1 MDILHVNPY
10 STFFRTLGDL
20 PNLENHKIH
29 IRSDVGLDQRVFNT
43 PSASQVAV
51 IWIEDDDS
59 EHLRGR
65 NIVQFVVDMYV
76 KIETS
81 RLDYF
86 RNKQQEIRSEVYQGI
101 VDSLSIGQSNAS
113 KVGKRIIMPSSFIG
127 GPRDMRKRYM
137 EAMTLVQR
145 FGKPDIFLTMT
156 CNPSWK
162 EILDELGPQ
171 EEAQNRP
178 DLIARIFRAKLEEL
192 KDELFKREIFGKVSA
207 YVYVIEHQ
215 KRGLP
220 HAHFLIILQR
230 DWKIYAPESFDEI
243 VLAEIPDRERNLHL
257 HKTVKRHMMH
267 GPCGVLNPNNVCMK
281 ANGSCKN
288 HFPKGFVPNTTV
300 GIDCFPQYKRCDNGM
315 TVKVRGKD
323 LDNRWVVP
331 HNPYLLAKFDC
342 HLNVEICSTIKA
354 VKYLYKY
361 IYKSHD
367 RVAFNLIPGQNIQ
380 DIDEIQQF
388 QSARWIAP
396 PEAMWRIYG
405 FILNEMH
412 PSVYSLHLHL
422 EDQHLVAFH
431 AHDNLNNVLR
441 SDFTAKSMLTEFFST
456 NQTNENARK
465 LLYKEFLEAF
475 VWNQQHKIWTPR
487 KKKTVIGR
495 IVTASPFEGEMY
507 YLRIL
512 LNHIRGPLSFDHIK
526 TVGNVTAPTFR
537 EAATLHGLLQRDT
550 SLQDCMQEASLYQI
564 PHSLR
569 RLFATI
575 LVYCNPTNPRE
586 LWEYFEQDM
595 SSDFQTS
602 VATSADI
609 RTKVL
614 RSISST
620 LESMGKDINMFHLIE
635 HDVSFDQNETEAREI
650 NDEFAVSIPE
660 EDLMASMSLNSE
672 QQHAYESILQKVLL
686 NESAAFFIDGPGGTG
701 KTFLYKALLATVRSR
716 NLIALATASSGVAAS
731 ILPGGRTAHSRFK
744 IPLDLD
750 KNSTCCVSKQGA
762 LAKLLRLAKLI
773 IWDEAPMSRKEC
785 MQALDKMLRDIT
797 DSRLPFGGK
806 IIVFGGDFRQVLP
819 VIRKGTRQEE
829 VNASLASSYLWS
841 TLTKI
846 RLSENMRA
854 RFDPNF
860 SNYLLQVGN
869 GTTPI
874 TIENKIKI
882 PNEMLIPY
890 RNDVESLDDLIDAVF
905 QDIGSYSE
913 NLSEM
918 TNRAI
923 LTPKNN
929 SVDEINTILI
939 QRFPG
944 TVTQYYSFDETI
956 DTSEQGIME
965 DFLNTLTPNGLPPH
979 ELLLKKNC
987 PIMLLRNVNPSEGL
1001 CNGTRLI
1008 CRNFERNII
1017 DAEIA
1022 VGHHTGKRG
1031 NRLQATI
1038 FDKDIDLRNDM
1049 LHIFRSYYI
1058 SNAYVKPLDP
1068 RHRIEAHEYQWILN
1082 SRTIIENIQDNEVE
1096 LQPPEYDIISFT
1108 NLHEYKDT
1116 GTEIGLSLSS
1126 QPTSVFTLNP
1136 VIPAAT
1142 PLCQCCRAYIDVDD
1156 GNGRLGAVMSGKIAE
1171 EALGC
1176 TAIELMEH
1184 TGEVDGMV
1192 YGLGIEYMK
1201 AWVEHIATRD
1211 EKLEQNPLVRS
1222 STEAQS
1228 EIDRYLG
1235 PNN

>member
-1 MDILHVNPY
+1 
-10 STFFRTLGDL
+10 
-20 PNLENHKIH
+20 
-29 IRSDVGLDQRVFNT
+29 
-43 PSASQVAV
+43 
-51 IWIEDDDS
+51 
-59 EHLRGR
+59 
-65 NIVQFVVDMYV
+65 
-76 KIETS
+76 
-81 RLDYF
+81 
-86 RNKQQEIRSEVYQGI
+86 
-101 VDSLSIGQSNAS
+101 
-113 KVGKRIIMPSSFIG
+113 
-127 GPRDMRKRYM
+127 
-137 EAMTLVQR
+137 
-145 FGKPDIFLTMT
+145 
-156 CNPSWK
+156 
-162 EILDELGPQ
+162 
-171 EEAQNRP
+171 
-178 DLIARIFRAKLEEL
+178 
-192 KDELFKREIFGKVSA
+192 
-207 YVYVIEHQ
+207 
-215 KRGLP
+215 
-220 HAHFLIILQR
+220 
-230 DWKIYAPESFDEI
+230 
-243 VLAEIPDRERNLHL
+243 
-257 HKTVKRHMMH
+257 
-267 GPCGVLNPNNVCMK
+267 
-281 ANGSCKN
+281 
-288 HFPKGFVPNTTV
+288 
-300 GIDCFPQYKRCDNGM
+300 M
-315 TVKVRGKD
+315 TVKVRGTD

-361 IYKSHD
+361 IYKGHD

-431 AHDNLNNVLR
+431 AHDNLNNILR

-465 LLYKEFLEAF
+465 LLYKEFPEAF

-495 IVTASPFEGEMY
+495 IVTASPFEGERY

-750 KNSTCCVSKQGA
+750 KNSTCCVSKQSA

-979 ELLLKKNC
+979 ELWSPHRKKSFHTKNSF
-987 PIMLLRNVNPSEGL
+987 LAK
-1001 CNGTRLI
+1001 
-1008 CRNFERNII
+1008 CR
-1017 DAEIA
+1017 
-1022 VGHHTGKRG
+1022 
-1031 NRLQATI
+1031 
-1038 FDKDIDLRNDM
+1038 
-1049 LHIFRSYYI
+1049 
-1058 SNAYVKPLDP
+1058 
-1068 RHRIEAHEYQWILN
+1068 
-1082 SRTIIENIQDNEVE
+1082 
-1096 LQPPEYDIISFT
+1096 
-1108 NLHEYKDT
+1108 
-1116 GTEIGLSLSS
+1116 
-1126 QPTSVFTLNP
+1126 
-1136 VIPAAT
+1136 
-1142 PLCQCCRAYIDVDD
+1142 
-1156 GNGRLGAVMSGKIAE
+1156 
-1171 EALGC
+1171 
-1176 TAIELMEH
+1176 
-1184 TGEVDGMV
+1184 
-1192 YGLGIEYMK
+1192 
-1201 AWVEHIATRD
+1201 
-1211 EKLEQNPLVRS
+1211 
-1222 STEAQS
+1222 
-1228 EIDRYLG
+1228 
-1235 PNN
+1235 

>member
-1 MDILHVNPY
+1 
-10 STFFRTLGDL
+10 
-20 PNLENHKIH
+20 
-29 IRSDVGLDQRVFNT
+29 
-43 PSASQVAV
+43 
-51 IWIEDDDS
+51 
-59 EHLRGR
+59 
-65 NIVQFVVDMYV
+65 MYV

-101 VDSLSIGQSNAS
+101 VDSLSIGQSNDS
-113 KVGKRIIMPSSFIG
+113 KVGKRIILPSSFIG

-137 EAMTLVQR
+137 EAMVLVQR

-192 KDELFKREIFGKVSA
+192 KDELFKRKIFEKVSA

-230 DWKIYAPESFDEI
+230 DWKIYAPESFIEI
-243 VLAEIPDRERNLHL
+243 VSAEIPDRERNLHL

-281 ANGSCKN
+281 TNGSCKN

-300 GIDCFPQYKRCDNGM
+300 GIDCFPQYKRCDNGI

-354 VKYLYKY
+354 IKYLYKY
-361 IYKSHD
+361 IYKGHD

-431 AHDNLNNVLR
+431 AHDDLNNVLR

-456 NQTNENARK
+456 NQANENARK
-465 LLYKEFLEAF
+465 LLYKEFPEAF
-475 VWNQQHKIWTPR
+475 VWNQQHKIWNPR

-495 IVTASPFEGEMY
+495 IVTASPFEGERY

-537 EAATLHGLLQRDT
+537 EAATLH
-550 SLQDCMQEASLYQI
+550 
-564 PHSLR
+564 
-569 RLFATI
+569 
-575 LVYCNPTNPRE
+575 VYCNPTNPRE

-609 RTKVL
+609 RTK
-614 RSISST
+614 
-620 LESMGKDINMFHLIE
+620 
-635 HDVSFDQNETEAREI
+635 NETEAREI
-650 NDEFAVSIPE
+650 NDEFAVLIPE
-660 EDLMASMSLNSE
+660 EDLMALMSLNPE
-672 QQHAYESILQKVLL
+672 QQYAYESILQKVLL

-716 NLIALATASSGVAAS
+716 NLIALATASSGVTAS

-744 IPLDLD
+744 ISLDLD

-762 LAKLLRLAKLI
+762 LAKLLRLTKLI

-874 TIENKIKI
+874 TIEDKIKI

-890 RNDVESLDDLIDAVF
+890 KNDVESLDDMIDAVF
-905 QDIGSYSE
+905 QDIGNYSE

-929 SVDEINTILI
+929 SVDEINTIRI

-987 PIMLLRNVNPSEGL
+987 SIMLLRNVNPSEGL

-1038 FDKDIDLRNDM
+1038 FGKDIDLRNDM

-1082 SRTIIENIQDNEVE
+1082 LRTIIENIPDDEVE
-1096 LQPPEYDIISFT
+1096 LQPPEYDIIPFT
-1108 NLHEYKDT
+1108 NLHDYKDT
-1116 GTEIGLSLSS
+1116 GTEIAILAIAIYMKPPREITSIHG
-1126 QPTSVFTLNP
+1126 PTKIQEIY
-1136 VIPAAT
+1136 VID
-1142 PLCQCCRAYIDVDD
+1142 QSCRAYIDVDD
-1156 GNGRLGAVMSGKIAE
+1156 GNGRLGAVMFGKIAE

-1184 TGEVDGMV
+1184 TGE
-1192 YGLGIEYMK
+1192 
-1201 AWVEHIATRD
+1201 
-1211 EKLEQNPLVRS
+1211 RS
-1222 STEAQS
+1222 
-1228 EIDRYLG
+1228 
-1235 PNN
+1235 

>member
-1 MDILHVNPY
+1 
-10 STFFRTLGDL
+10 
-20 PNLENHKIH
+20 
-29 IRSDVGLDQRVFNT
+29 
-43 PSASQVAV
+43 
-51 IWIEDDDS
+51 
-59 EHLRGR
+59 
-65 NIVQFVVDMYV
+65 
-76 KIETS
+76 
-81 RLDYF
+81 
-86 RNKQQEIRSEVYQGI
+86 
-101 VDSLSIGQSNAS
+101 
-113 KVGKRIIMPSSFIG
+113 
-127 GPRDMRKRYM
+127 
-137 EAMTLVQR
+137 MTLVQR

-315 TVKVRGKD
+315 TVKVR
-323 LDNRWVVP
+323 
-331 HNPYLLAKFDC
+331 
-342 HLNVEICSTIKA
+342 EICSTIKA

-1116 GTEIGLSLSS
+1116 GTEIAILAIAIYMKPPREITSKHGPTKIQEIYVIDQSLMPIWLTMWSRFVDGECRTISDIIEVKPTLLATRIKVGSYNGLSLSS

-1142 PLCQCCRAYIDVDD
+1142 PLCQ
-1156 GNGRLGAVMSGKIAE
+1156 
-1171 EALGC
+1171 
-1176 TAIELMEH
+1176 
-1184 TGEVDGMV
+1184 
-1192 YGLGIEYMK
+1192 
-1201 AWVEHIATRD
+1201 W
-1211 EKLEQNPLVRS
+1211 
-1222 STEAQS
+1222 
-1228 EIDRYLG
+1228 
-1235 PNN
+1235 

>member
-1 MDILHVNPY
+1 M
-10 STFFRTLGDL
+10 
-20 PNLENHKIH
+20 
-29 IRSDVGLDQRVFNT
+29 
-43 PSASQVAV
+43 A
-51 IWIEDDDS
+51 
-59 EHLRGR
+59 
-65 NIVQFVVDMYV
+65 
-76 KIETS
+76 
-81 RLDYF
+81 
-86 RNKQQEIRSEVYQGI
+86 
-101 VDSLSIGQSNAS
+101 
-113 KVGKRIIMPSSFIG
+113 
-127 GPRDMRKRYM
+127 
-137 EAMTLVQR
+137 LVQR

-243 VLAEIPDRERNLHL
+243 VSAEISDKERNLHL
-257 HKTVKRHMMH
+257 HKTVIRHMMH
-267 GPCGVLNPNNVCMK
+267 GPCGVLNPSNVCMK
-281 ANGSCKN
+281 TNGSCKN
-288 HFPKGFVPNTTV
+288 HFPKGFASNTTV
-300 GIDCFPQYKRCDNGM
+300 GIDCFPQYRRCDNGI
-315 TVKVRGKD
+315 TVKVRGKN

-331 HNPYLLAKFDC
+331 HNLYLLAKFDC

-361 IYKSHD
+361 IYKGHD

-405 FILNEMH
+405 FILNEMY

-431 AHDNLNNVLR
+431 AHNDLNNVLR
-441 SDFTAKSMLTEFFST
+441 YDFTAKSMLTEFFST
-456 NQTNENARK
+456 NQANDNARR
-465 LLYKEFLEAF
+465 LLYKEFPEAF

-495 IVTASPFEGEMY
+495 IVTASPFEGERY

-512 LNHIRGPLSFDHIK
+512 LNHIRGHLSFDHIK

-575 LVYCNPTNPRE
+575 LIYCNPTNPRE

-620 LESMGKDINMFHLIE
+620 LESMGKDINIFHLIE
-635 HDVSFDQNETEAREI
+635 HDVSFDQNETESREI
-650 NDEFAVSIPE
+650 NDEFAVLIPE
-660 EDLMASMSLNSE
+660 EDLMASMSLNPE

-716 NLIALATASSGVAAS
+716 NLIALATASSGIAAS

-797 DSRLPFGGK
+797 DSRLPFGRK

-846 RLSENMRA
+846 SLSENMQA

-882 PNEMLIPY
+882 LSEMLIPY
-890 RNDVESLDDLIDAVF
+890 KNDVESLDDLIDAVF

-923 LTPKNN
+923 LTPNNN

-1008 CRNFERNII
+1008 CHNFERNII

-1022 VGHHTGKRG
+1022 VGHHTGKRVFIQRIPFLPNADDNSGFNMRTVYTSIKNITPSTRNWSIKMIVSDKSPKRTAQHSPTKYQNLTLIDPEG

-1038 FDKDIDLRNDM
+1038 FGKDIDLRNDM

-1068 RHRIEAHEYQWILN
+1068 KHRIEAHEYQWILN
-1082 SRTIIENIQDNEVE
+1082 SRTIIENIPDDEVE
-1096 LQPPEYDIISFT
+1096 LQPPEYDIIPFT
-1108 NLHEYKDT
+1108 NLHDYKNT

-1142 PLCQCCRAYIDVDD
+1142 PLCQWTMLNHALLEEIVEKNLHHTMASASASTSNVDMKDIIKLDDVAGFLKSLQPMTKAKFWIKATICVVDLHQIFFYMSCIGCKKGTGYEQNEKFQCYHCKYMSNAQPRCRAYIEVDD
-1156 GNGRLGAVMSGKIAE
+1156 GNGRLGAVMFGQIA
-1171 EALGC
+1171 
-1176 TAIELMEH
+1176 
-1184 TGEVDGMV
+1184 
-1192 YGLGIEYMK
+1192 
-1201 AWVEHIATRD
+1201 
-1211 EKLEQNPLVRS
+1211 
-1222 STEAQS
+1222 
-1228 EIDRYLG
+1228 
-1235 PNN
+1235 